1 MLRRA
6 KQSVIAEYTDSQGDT
21 WIADIPVHG
30 NCRSPCAVASEAQ
43 TNEFTWTGEAALNYD
58 PDEVSEGPV
67 VREGEPTQIIL
78 VD

>member
-1 MLRRA
+1 MLKKA
-6 KQSVIAEYTDSQGDT
+6 KQSVIAEYTDSQGGT

-58 PDEVSEGPV
+58 PDGVSEGPV